1 MAAQNN
7 IAKSSFYDAFFSK
20 SSDGNPW
27 SDSYFCARY
36 NRKTTFPFT
45 GKERD
50 EETGYGYFGARYMD
64 HELMTMWLSV
74 DPMADKYPGIS
85 PYAYCAWNPVKLV
98 DPDGRELVLTGESE
112 NVNSLLKIINKC
124 FSFSTD
130 VFKVVGGKMQSR
142 ELTKDEIANMT
153 TEQQEFYKTVMSV
166 IDDPNEITIGVVS
179 NSSEVLFGSWKLSQI
194 DVADVSALG
203 EGDGVDMYSIIGHE
217 LAEQKYKQTTL
228 FPSYEEGHYFHAIPT
243 EKNMKGCL
251 RQADRSYCF
260 NRWIEFNYIDTEQRN
275 SVSVMCYTDGK
286 NNILDVKRRHTI
298 LN

>member
-1 MAAQNN
+1 MNF
-7 IAKSSFYDAFFSK
+7 KPCFYDMERHDITYKTSAFDRPNS
-20 SSDGNPW
+20 
-27 SDSYFCARY
+27 
-36 NRKTTFPFT
+36 T
-45 GKERD
+45 GKEKD
-50 EETGYGYFGARYMD
+50 TETGYGYFGARYMD

-74 DPMADKYPGIS
+74 DPMADKYPSIS
-85 PYAYCAWNPVKLV
+85 PYAYCAWNPVKLM

-112 NVNSLLKIINKC
+112 NVNSLLIIINRC

-142 ELTKDEIANMT
+142 ELTKDEMANMT
-153 TEQQEFYKTVMSV
+153 TEQQEFYKTIKSV

-243 EKNMKGCL
+243 EKKMKGCL